1 MNAHHV
7 ESFVADSGEA
17 VRRCWRDYDDVAGAD
32 NDLFPVDDHGRLTG
46 EHNASL
52 GVGMLMQARAFAGRE
67 VTQKEGN
74 TGARSA
80 RLRTQLWRL
89 RLFADHRTSGC
100 ETFVLLVSAGCYSRA
115 VWHYTWGS
123 GGIGVRP

>member
-1 MNAHHV
+1 MEDLAAKVRLASRSSVLEGFNDKALGGMNAHHV

-89 RLFADHRTSGC
+89 RL
-100 ETFVLLVSAGCYSRA
+100 
-115 VWHYTWGS
+115 
-123 GGIGVRP
+123 